1 MTVFNK
7 DVQWQIH
14 TAGDGYWSSETT
26 SVKVTQVELV
36 YVNEENDFGELQA
49 FFDTASWNCDEHG
62 LIYTD
67 SQWLDEF
74 RSLMRTLGFSTRA
87 CDDISYSEQ
96 GMQGYNFVSMDVGE
110 DFLREI
116 EPMYRFTVNK
126 AQVYA

>member
-7 DVQWQIH
+7 DVLWQIH
-14 TAGDGYWSSETT
+14 TAGDGYWSSDPK

-36 YVNEENDFGELQA
+36 YVDEEGDFGELQA
-49 FFDTASWNCDEHG
+49 FFDTTSWNCDKHG

-67 SQWLDEF
+67 SQWIDEF

-110 DFLREI
+110 DFLREV
-116 EPMYRFTVNK
+116 EPMHRFVINQVPVN
-126 AQVYA
+126 A